1 MISAQPYSPPRKSE
15 NSSIFKYL
23 KALYNCPDA
32 VIKKNKDSFFFFFF
46 FTFKDQYSLC

>member
-32 VIKKNKDSFFFFFF
+32 VIKKKQRFFFFFF
-46 FTFKDQYSLC
+46 YL